1 MSLQFRILSF
11 ILFVSFF
18 SYSQRPDLK
27 KVTISGQVTDQ
38 LSSQPLE
45 YATIV
50 FQSTRRPD
58 MVTGGITDGSGNFS
72 IEIIAG
78 TYDVRV
84 EFISFKTVEFKGR
97 NFQQDTNLGVIA
109 LSEESTMLEGV
120 ELRAERTSVELKLDK
135 KVYNVGQDLMVKGGT
150 VSDVLD
156 NIPSVSVDTEGNV
169 SLRGNENVRILI
181 DGRPSGLAAINIAEA
196 LKLLPADSIE
206 KVEVIT
212 NPSARYDAEG
222 GGGIL
227 NIILK
232 KGKNQG
238 VNGVVIANTGIPD
251 NHGVSVNLNY
261 KTEKFNLFTTTGY
274 NYRNNP
280 GRGLMDA
287 EYFNP
292 DGTTRN
298 FIDERR
304 KTDRYNEGFNS
315 NFGFE
320 WYLDDSTTWTNAI
333 SMSRGVGDSEED
345 VNFFN
350 YDANRNFQFL
360 RNRFSDENNKR
371 KNLEYSSN
379 LLKKFKREGHQL
391 FIDVSFSQN
400 SRSSDSEIIDQ
411 ILNSTIDPRIETTEN
426 YQKSNRQSAQLDY
439 VLPFGKG
446 FQFETGYKGD
456 FLKSISDFNV
466 ESDDFGGNPFFNN
479 IFEYNEFVNA
489 FYSQLGWKKNKFSY
503 LAGLRWEDSN
513 IDVNFLSTDEFN
525 KKRYNNFFPSAFIA
539 YEISDESSISLSYS
553 RRISRPRGRFLNPF
567 NGIAS
572 NINIFQGNP
581 DLDPA
586 MTDAFDLGYLKRWK
600 KLTLNTSMY
609 YRVTNDVFQFVR
621 RESGAVIDDIPVIIA
636 SPFNLATA
644 YDFGFE
650 FTLNYSPFKWWRL
663 NGNFN
668 FFRNETQGD
677 FSYVSIISGETITQ
691 NFDNV
696 AYSWFARI
704 NSKVTLPGKIDWQT
718 NATYNAPQTNAQGRS
733 LGIFAM
739 NLAFSKDVLK
749 DKGTI
754 AFNVSDVFNSRKRIF
769 ETELPNVNSY
779 NEMQWRVRSATL
791 SFTYRFNRSN
801 NDRER
806 ERQRRPR
813 ENGDDGD
820 FPMG

>member
-1 MSLQFRILSF
+1 MSLQFKITLLLVFISF
-11 ILFVSFF
+11 YSF
-18 SYSQRPDLK
+18 SQQRPELK
-27 KVTISGQVTDQ
+27 KVTVSGQVVDK

-58 MVTGGITDGSGNFS
+58 IVTGGITDATGNYA
-72 IEIIAG
+72 IEIDAG
-78 TYDVRV
+78 TYDVKV
-84 EFISFKTVEFKGR
+84 EFISFKTIEFKSK
-97 NFQQDTNLGVIA
+97 NFQQDTNLGITA
-109 LSEESTMLEGV
+109 LSEETMMLEGV

-238 VNGVVIANTGIPD
+238 VNGVVILNTGIPD

-274 NYRNNP
+274 SYRINP

-287 EYFNP
+287 EYFNT

-304 KTDRYNEGFNS
+304 ETERINEGLNS

-320 WYLDDSTTWTNAI
+320 WFLDETTTWTNAI
-333 SMSRGVGDSEED
+333 SMSRSVGDTDEN

-360 RNRFSDENNKR
+360 RNRFNDENNKR

-379 LLKKFKREGHQL
+379 LLKKFKRDGHQL
-391 FIDVSFSQN
+391 FIDVSFSQS
-400 SRSSDSEIIDQ
+400 SRSSDSEIVDQ
-411 ILNSTIDPRIETTEN
+411 ILNSTVDPRIETTEN

-439 VLPFGKG
+439 VLPFGDG

-466 ESDDFGGNPFFNN
+466 ESTDFGDNPFFNN
-479 IFEYNEFVNA
+479 IFEYNEFVNGL
-489 FYSQLGWKKNKFSY
+489 YSQIGWKKNKFSY

-513 IDVNFLSTDEFN
+513 IDVNFLTTEEFN
-525 KKRYNNFFPSAFIA
+525 KKRYNNFFPSAFVA
-539 YEISDESSISLSYS
+539 YEISNESSVSLSYS

-586 MTDAFDLGYLKRWK
+586 MTDAFDIGYLKRW
-600 KLTLNTSMY
+600 
-609 YRVTNDVFQFVR
+609 
-621 RESGAVIDDIPVIIA
+621 
-636 SPFNLATA
+636 
-644 YDFGFE
+644 
-650 FTLNYSPFKWWRL
+650 
-663 NGNFN
+663 
-668 FFRNETQGD
+668 
-677 FSYVSIISGETITQ
+677 
-691 NFDNV
+691 
-696 AYSWFARI
+696 
-704 NSKVTLPGKIDWQT
+704 
-718 NATYNAPQTNAQGRS
+718 
-733 LGIFAM
+733 
-739 NLAFSKDVLK
+739 
-749 DKGTI
+749 
-754 AFNVSDVFNSRKRIF
+754 
-769 ETELPNVNSY
+769 
-779 NEMQWRVRSATL
+779 
-791 SFTYRFNRSN
+791 
-801 NDRER
+801 
-806 ERQRRPR
+806 
-813 ENGDDGD
+813 
-820 FPMG
+820 